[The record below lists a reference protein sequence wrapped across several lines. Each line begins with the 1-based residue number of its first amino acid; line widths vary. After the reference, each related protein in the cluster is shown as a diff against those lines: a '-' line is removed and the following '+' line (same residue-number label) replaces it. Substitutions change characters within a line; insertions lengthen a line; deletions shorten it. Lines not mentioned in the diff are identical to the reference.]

1 MRHQSLSAAIILSAA
16 LASAAVAE
24 TPARN
29 FDAVA
34 AAPDSH
40 QVLLENDKVRV
51 LRVTV
56 APGAV
61 EPVHEHRWP
70 SVMYFEQ
77 PQPIT
82 YIIYEFAGGALVEA
96 QRIEAPA
103 MTADEAHWAEPEGL
117 HAVENRGAE
126 PFIALR
132 VEFKDGAGPAA
143 P

>member
-1 MRHQSLSAAIILSAA
+1 MRKQSLPAAIILSAA
-16 LASAAVAE
+16 LASAALAE

-51 LRVTV
+51 LRVVV

-61 EPVHEHRWP
+61 EPAHEHRWP

-77 PQPIT
+77 PQPIA
-82 YIIYEFAGGALVEA
+82 YIVYELAGGALVEA

-103 MTADEAHWAEPEGL
+103 LPTGEAVWADPEGL
-117 HAVENRGAE
+117 HAVENRGSE

-132 VEFKDGAGPAA
+132 VEFKDGAPAT